1 MAACICS
8 SPSLLWWNP
17 ESLTCHHSRP
27 VKFDNTLCVSG
38 RTPSIQ
44 GNERVICC
52 HDSYQN
58 SAREHIIEPRIS
70 PSVLKGWKILSLSS
84 SETSL
89 GCQLRSQLPWKNS
102 GPGWH
107 WEPSPTH
114 NRCGRKKCA
123 GYTAIVRIGRKNPT
137 AKVCWGCSC
146 WIKTKRSVWSML
158 GTHLRY
164 QCQVLLNRRLN
175 LLLFLQT
182 FNSPEWFFFLN
193 LDFNSP

>member
-1 MAACICS
+1 MAVCTCS

-17 ESLTCHHSRP
+17 ECLTCHHSRP

-70 PSVLKGWKILSLSS
+70 PSAFKGWKILSLSS
-84 SETSL
+84 SKTSL
-89 GCQLRSQLPWKNS
+89 GCQLRSQLSWNSS

-107 WEPSPTH
+107 WEPSPIH
-114 NRCGRKKCA
+114 NTPGRKQVWWIH
-123 GYTAIVRIGRKNPT
+123 YYRLLLLRTGRKNF
-137 AKVCWGCSC
+137 AVVLCWGCSHH
-146 WIKTKRSVWSML
+146 IKIKRSVWSML
-158 GTHLRY
+158 ETLLWY
-164 QCQVLLNRRLN
+164 Q
-175 LLLFLQT
+175 F
-182 FNSPEWFFFLN
+182 
-193 LDFNSP
+193 

>member
-1 MAACICS
+1 MLSQVAACICS

-114 NRCGRKKCA
+114 NGCGRKKMCWVHC
-123 GYTAIVRIGRKNPT
+123 YCKNRKEKPHSQ
-137 AKVCWGCSC
+137 G
-146 WIKTKRSVWSML
+146 ML
-158 GTHLRY
+158 R
-164 QCQVLLNRRLN
+164 VFLLN
-175 LLLFLQT
+175 
-182 FNSPEWFFFLN
+182 
-193 LDFNSP
+193 